1 MNTQNK
7 LLRKTEVE
15 EIHNTKD
22 NTKRSLKVIEK
33 VF

>member
-15 EIHNTKD
+15 EIQNTKD
-22 NTKRSLKVIEK
+22 KTKRSLKVIEK